1 MHISTYF
8 STVLIYN
15 SFMGFT
21 RSYNRSLRNA
31 RAKTRAYK
39 LSREIQT
46 FYASHFVSKWQRDR
60 VDDIR
65 KLYEEREKDLA
76 LAHDH
81 ACSRVSEEF
90 MQLELDYLMTSNS
103 FKEKPENVGQEMT
116 WSPGAGMGI
125 MARAFLKNMVTR
137 AKSLGLDWHG
147 EKTT

>member
-1 MHISTYF
+1 
-8 STVLIYN
+8 
-15 SFMGFT
+15 MGLAKMMSRGF
-21 RSYNRSLRNA
+21 RNE

-65 KLYEEREKDLA
+65 KLYEERQKDLQ

-137 AKSLGLDWHG
+137 AKTLGLDWHG
-147 EKTT
+147 ESKTT